1 MSRIGDIDAGTYD
14 VDNMVP
20 LSRAEAILLK
30 MYKEGGGGGGES
42 KMKKIIVDELPES
55 DIDEN
60 AIYMVPGANPEE
72 GNQYDEYVHTPQ
84 GWEMISTADPGDIP
98 DEAINNLWN

>member
-20 LSRAEAILLK
+20 LSRVEAILLK
-30 MYKEGGGGGGES
+30 IAKEGGGGEEQ
-42 KMKKIIVDELPES
+42 MRKIIVDELPVS

-60 AIYMVPGANPEE
+60 AIYMVPGANPED
-72 GNQYDEYVHTPQ
+72 GNQYDEYVHTPH
-84 GWEMISTADPGDIP
+84 GWEMISTADAGDIP
-98 DEAINNLWN
+98 DEAINSLWS